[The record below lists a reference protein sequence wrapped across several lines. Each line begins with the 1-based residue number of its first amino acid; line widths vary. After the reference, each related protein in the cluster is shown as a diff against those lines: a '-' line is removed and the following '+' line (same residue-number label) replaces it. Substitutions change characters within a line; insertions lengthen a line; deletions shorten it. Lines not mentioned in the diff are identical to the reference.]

1 MPTFKAGFVQPQPD
15 KTDTENL
22 AALTEAYN
30 NLVQTL
36 GYTLNHLDEENL
48 NDSVLQHL
56 TGQEGEH
63 G

>member
-15 KTDTENL
+15 KSEKENL

-36 GYTLNHLDEENL
+36 AFTLNHLDEENL
-48 NDSVLQHL
+48 NDSVLRYL
-56 TGQEGEH
+56 TQQEGEH